1 METTFKQLTLEKWN
15 TCFPTTSMPMG
26 VFYSDDLSDAEYLK
40 KPAPNSRGYT
50 CIFAQMSR
58 LHHAQ
63 SPAFDADNLGCF
75 GSLQAL
81 FGGEYQEEAPV
92 KLLCEIERFKID
104 REQTNLMHE
113 INPKA
118 HPTGRYLIMKPFDQ
132 LTEADNPTIY
142 FVFAKPDVISALHA
156 LASFDDTRV
165 DNVIVPFGSGCEGLL
180 SFALAEAA
188 KPDPRVVLG
197 GMDPAMR
204 ACVKPEQQTFSMP
217 AARFV
222 RMVGNMDKSFLNTY
236 IWGGTRKRVE
246 KP

>member
-1 METTFKQLTLEKWN
+1 MEENFKQQVLEKWN
-15 TCFPTTSMPMG
+15 RYFPTTSLPVG
-26 VFYSDDLSDAEYLK
+26 VFYSDGLHGAEYAR

-50 CIFAQMSR
+50 CIFAQMTR
-58 LHHAQ
+58 LHQGQ
-63 SPAFDADNLGCF
+63 SLAFDADNLGCF

-81 FGGEYQEEAPV
+81 FGGEYQEEATV
-92 KLLCEIERFKID
+92 RLLCEIEHFKID
-104 REQTNLMHE
+104 REQADAMHR

-118 HPTGRYLIMKPFDQ
+118 QPTGQYIIFKPFDE
-132 LTEADNPTIY
+132 LTEEDAPVIY

-180 SFALAEAA
+180 SFALDEAR
-188 KPDPRVVLG
+188 KENPRVVLG

-204 ACVKPEQQTFSMP
+204 ACIKPELQTFSMP
-217 AARFV
+217 TVRFT
-222 RMVGNMDKSFLNTY
+222 RMVENMDDSFLGTY
-236 IWGGTRKRVE
+236 IWEGVRKRVE